1 MMYTYIWHVQ
11 SLSWAA
17 SEPIYVPR
25 VGIVTDTCNCGGTLH
40 QTSSQDEKECE
51 SRGWYRIRGQA
62 PSECTHRATSLRGVV

>member
-1 MMYTYIWHVQ
+1 MMYTYIYVWHVQ

-25 VGIVTDTCNCGGTLH
+25 VGIVTDTCNCGGALH

-62 PSECTHRATSLRGVV
+62 LPNALTGRCRCVV